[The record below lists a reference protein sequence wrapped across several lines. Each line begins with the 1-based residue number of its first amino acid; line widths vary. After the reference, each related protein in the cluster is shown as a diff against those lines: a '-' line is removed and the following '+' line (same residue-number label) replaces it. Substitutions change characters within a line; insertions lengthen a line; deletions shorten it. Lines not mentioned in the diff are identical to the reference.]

1 MDLLTACSL
10 LEIPKADEIRRK
22 SVKFGPKTRQKLLIL
37 DMDET
42 LLHSKFS
49 PYYMCKDTGEFNGL
63 QNVNGIAQ
71 FNILLKGV
79 EGESQTVKLNVK
91 LR

>member
-1 MDLLTACSL
+1 MLIACSL
-10 LEIPKADEIRRK
+10 LEKPKAEEIRRK
-22 SVKFGPKTRQKLLIL
+22 SVRFGPKTRQKLLIL

-49 PYYMCKDTGEFNGL
+49 PYYLSKDTGEFNGL
-63 QNVNGIAQ
+63 QNINGVLQ

>member
-1 MDLLTACSL
+1 
-10 LEIPKADEIRRK
+10 
-22 SVKFGPKTRQKLLIL
+22 
-37 DMDET
+37 MDET

-49 PYYMCKDTGEFNGL
+49 PYYLSKDTGEFNGL
-63 QNVNGIAQ
+63 QIVNGILQ
-71 FNILLKGV
+71 FNILLYGV

>member
-10 LEIPKADEIRRK
+10 LEIPKADEIKRK
-22 SVKFGPKTRQKLLIL
+22 SVKFGPKTRQKFLIL
-37 DMDET
+37 VMDET

-79 EGESQTVKLNVK
+79 EGES
-91 LR
+91 